1 MPIVAII
8 VLLIAGAWGG
18 LRYDRAHPP
27 PLPAVIEPNADAH
40 MLLATTLDARI
51 GRLLHDR
58 APLDRSHNAKI
69 IALTFDDGPY
79 PVATPLL
86 LDLLRDFDVKATF
99 FLIGDD
105 AMLFPEITARI
116 EREGH
121 EIANHTLTHPA
132 RFDSL
137 DPSQVRYE
145 LLAGADMLE
154 RYAQDPAIRTMMRPP
169 HGRFT
174 ERTARAVQ
182 AAGFRMILW
191 NEDPGDWRTVP
202 PVKLEHDV
210 ELHATAPDI
219 LLLHSGSM
227 ETIAMLPDVI
237 AHFRKAGYTFMT
249 VGDLLAHVPT
259 TQLLHPYRHS
269 I

>member
-1 MPIVAII
+1 MSIVAVIV
-8 VLLIAGAWGG
+8 VLLAGGWGAA
-18 LRYDRAHPP
+18 RYDQTHPP
-27 PLPAVIEPNADAH
+27 ALPAVINQTADAH
-40 MLLATTLDARI
+40 MLLASSLDARI
-51 GRLLHDR
+51 GRVLHDR
-58 APLDRSHNAKI
+58 APLDRSHNAKV

-79 PVATPLL
+79 PVSTPLL
-86 LDLLRDFDVKATF
+86 LDLLRDEGVKATF

-105 AMLFPEITARI
+105 AQLFPEITARI

-132 RFDSL
+132 RFDALSA
-137 DPSQVRYE
+137 DGVRYE
-145 LLAGADMLE
+145 LLAGADTLE
-154 RYAQDPAIRTMMRPP
+154 RYVQDPAIRTLMRPP

-191 NEDPGDWRTVP
+191 NEDPGDWRTVA
-202 PVKLEHDV
+202 PVTLERDV

-237 AHFRKAGYTFMT
+237 AHFRKAGYQFMT
-249 VGDLLAHVPT
+249 VGDLLTHVPT
-259 TQLLHPYRHS
+259 SQLLHPYRHS